1 MRIWLTDSFHHNFY
15 NKKGKIFL
23 VMRFHGKSHFL
34 TGKGNALNP
43 IFFLDFGT
51 QNGRTYGKI
60 S

>member
-51 QNGRTYGKI
+51 
-60 S
+60 